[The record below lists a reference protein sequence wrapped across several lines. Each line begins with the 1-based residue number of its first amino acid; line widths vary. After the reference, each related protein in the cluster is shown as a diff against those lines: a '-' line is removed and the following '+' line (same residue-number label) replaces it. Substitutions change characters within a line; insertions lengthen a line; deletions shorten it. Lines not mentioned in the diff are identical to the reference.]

1 MANKKLIILTAI
13 ISILTTSCGDSEK
26 STTKVESIIPSGEVT
41 TPVDNTPSTPQ
52 ALASFTNFESGQ
64 VRALAINDDSS
75 QLFALNTP
83 NNSLEV
89 FTIND
94 DGSLSLSSSINVG
107 LEPVALAIHNNHA
120 WVVNHLSDS
129 ISIIDIS
136 TKPMRVISTI
146 QVGDEPRDIV
156 FAGENHNKAFI
167 TTAHRGQ
174 NNPNDPQ
181 LTTAGVGRADI
192 WVFDT
197 NKTADTFEYLPTTII
212 TLFADTPRALAVT
225 PDGKT
230 VYAAAYL
237 SGNRTTTI
245 GADDLIKQAPFT
257 GSDGIDAPD
266 TGLIVQFNGQNWVDE
281 HGNIFDDKVRFELP
295 DLDVFAIDATA
306 DIPVATNSFAGV
318 GTHLFNMIVNPQ
330 SGALYVSNQEAFN
343 LTRFEGLAEDTST
356 VRAHIVESR
365 ITVIK
370 EHDDA
375 TTISPIHLNKH
386 IDYNLPEGNDAERE
400 LSLAMPLGMDISNDG
415 KTLYVA
421 AFSSSKIG
429 IFDTQAL
436 EKNSFTPALNQQIHL
451 SGGGPTNVIINE
463 KHGRLYALTRFD
475 NSISTVDLSSNSE
488 IQHLTM
494 FNPEPIHITQGR
506 PFLYDAT
513 NTSGHGDASCGSC
526 HLFGDTDGL
535 AWDLGD
541 PEGQMKDS
549 PNTYVEEDFGEKK
562 PSFHPLKG
570 PMTTQSFR
578 GLTGNGPMHW
588 RGDRT
593 GVNKAADESLE
604 SAAFKEFNPAFV
616 GLLGLENELSA
627 DDIQKFTD
635 FALSISYPPNPIRAL
650 DNSLTIS
657 QTEGR
662 RIYLDDD
669 VVGDQQCNTCHKLSP
684 ENGQFGTAGLMSV
697 EGPAIIED
705 FKVPHLRNL
714 YQKVGMFG
722 HSGRFIP
729 GGPSENM
736 GQQIKG
742 FGYLH
747 DGSVDM
753 LSHFF
758 TAEVFDLESLQKR
771 QHLESFL
778 FAFGS
783 ELAPIVGQQLTINS
797 DNVSAQIAKLELLK
811 TRSLITA
818 PRQECDL
825 VVHGVIDGLSRSAFY
840 QTADLWQSDSLEEQ
854 LTTTQLLE
862 LGTADQQNM
871 TFSCVPPGSGQRIAI
886 DNDEDGL
893 FNQDERDAGSDP
905 LVANQ

>member
-1 MANKKLIILTAI
+1 VLVA
-13 ISILTTSCGDSEK
+13 SCGDSEK
-26 STTKVESIIPSGEVT
+26 KTSKIESTIPSAEVT
-41 TPVDNTPSTPQ
+41 LPPNDNTSSTPQ
-52 ALASFTNFESGQ
+52 ALESYTNFESGQ
-64 VRALAINDDSS
+64 VRALAIDKENRR
-75 QLFALNTP
+75 LFALNTP
-83 NNSLEV
+83 NNTLEV
-89 FTIND
+89 FAISD
-94 DGSLSLSSSINVG
+94 DGNLTLTSSVSVG
-107 LEPVALAIHNNHA
+107 LEPVAVAIHEGQA

-129 ISIIDIS
+129 ISIVDIAS
-136 TKPMRVISTI
+136 SPMTVINTI

-156 FAGENHNKAFI
+156 FAGEKHSKAFI

-181 LTTAGVGRADI
+181 LTTPGVGRADV

-197 NKTADTFEYLPTTII
+197 NIETIPIEYRPTTVI

-237 SGNRTTTI
+237 SGNKTTTL
-245 GADDLIKQAPFT
+245 GAEDLIKQAPYT
-257 GSDGIDAPD
+257 GVDGIEAPD
-266 TGLIVQFNGQNWVDE
+266 TGLIVQFNGQHWVDE
-281 HGNIFDDKVRFELP
+281 HGNVFDDKVRFELP
-295 DLDVFAIDATA
+295 DLDVFSIDATA
-306 DIPVATNSFAGV
+306 DIPIATNSYAGV
-318 GTHLFNMIVNPQ
+318 GSHLFNMLVNPQ

-343 LTRFEGLAEDTST
+343 LTRFEGLSRDTST

-370 EHDDA
+370 KKDDVVNI
-375 TTISPIHLNKH
+375 TPIHLNKH
-386 IDYNLPEGNDAERE
+386 IDYKIPEGNDSERA

-415 KTLYVA
+415 ATLYVA

-429 IFDTQAL
+429 IFDTKML
-436 EKNSFTPALNQQIHL
+436 EDNSFTPNIDKQISL
-451 SGGGPTNVIINE
+451 SGGGPTSVLINE
-463 KHGRLYALTRFD
+463 EDDRLYVLTRFD
-475 NSISTVDLSSNSE
+475 NSISTLDLTTNKE
-488 IQHLTM
+488 IQHLGM
-494 FNPEPIHITQGR
+494 FNPEPLHITQGR

-541 PEGQMKDS
+541 PEAQVTVS
-549 PNTYVEEDFGEKK
+549 PNTYVKEDFGDKK

-593 GVNKAADESLE
+593 GKNATTSESLE

-616 GLLGLENELSA
+616 GLLGMENELSA
-627 DDIQKFTD
+627 EDMQKFTD
-635 FALSISYPPNPIRAL
+635 FALSITYPPNPIRAL
-650 DNSLTIS
+650 DNTLNIS
-657 QTEGR
+657 QSEGK
-662 RIYLDDD
+662 RIYLEDD
-669 VVGDQQCNTCHKLSP
+669 VVDDQQCNTCHKLSP

-697 EGPAIIED
+697 EGPAIVED

-729 GGPSENM
+729 GGPSKNM

-747 DGSVDM
+747 DGSVDT
-753 LSHFF
+753 LSHFL
-758 TAEVFDLESLQKR
+758 TANVFDLESLEKR
-771 QHLESFL
+771 QHLENFL
-778 FAFGS
+778 LAYAS
-783 ELAPIVGQQLTINS
+783 EQAPIVGQQLTINA
-797 DNVSAQIAKLELLK
+797 DNTSNKSPRLTLLK
-811 TRSLITA
+811 ARALITQ

-825 VVHGVIDGLSRSAFY
+825 IAHGIFGGSPRSTIF
-840 QTADLWQSDSLEEQ
+840 QSNGLWQTDNKEESLD
-854 LTTTQLLE
+854 TDQLLT
-862 LGTADQQNM
+862 LGTANDQSM
-871 TFSCVPPGSGQRIAI
+871 TFSCVPPGSGLRIAI
-886 DNDEDGL
+886 DHDEDGL
-893 FNQDERDAGSDP
+893 FNQDEIDAGTDP
-905 LVANQ
+905 LIPNN

>member
-1 MANKKLIILTAI
+1 MLVTA
-13 ISILTTSCGDSEK
+13 CGGSEK
-26 STTKVESIIPSGEVT
+26 KTSKVESTIISEEPTPPS
-41 TPVDNTPSTPQ
+41 VDNTLSTPQ
-52 ALASFTNFESGQ
+52 NLDSYTNFESGQ
-64 VRALAINDDSS
+64 VRALAMDEDNRR
-75 QLFALNTP
+75 LFALNTP
-83 NNSLEV
+83 NNTLQV

-94 DGSLSLSSSINVG
+94 DGSLSLTSSINVG
-107 LEPVALAIHNNHA
+107 LEPIALAIHDNRA

-129 ISIIDIS
+129 ISIVDIAS
-136 TKPMRVISTI
+136 APMKVINTI

-156 FAGENHNKAFI
+156 FAGEQHNKAFI

-174 NNPNDPQ
+174 NIANDPQ
-181 LTTAGVGRADI
+181 LTTPGIGRADI

-197 NKTADTFEYLPTTII
+197 GNTSTSSEYLPTTVI

-237 SGNRTTTI
+237 SGNRTTI
-245 GADDLIKQAPFT
+245 LGADDLIKQAPFT
-257 GSDGIDAPD
+257 GVGGIEAPD
-266 TGLIVQFNGQNWVDE
+266 TGLIVQFNGQHWVDE

-295 DLDVFAIDATA
+295 DLDVFSIDATA
-306 DIPVATNSFAGV
+306 DIPIAINSFAGV
-318 GTHLFNMIVNPQ
+318 GTHLFNMLVNPQ

-343 LTRFEGLAEDTST
+343 LTRFEGVSTDTST

-370 EHDDA
+370 KDDEL
-375 TTISPIHLNKH
+375 TNITPIHLNKH
-386 IDYNLPEGNDAERE
+386 IDYKIPEGNDSEKE
-400 LSLAMPLGMDISNDG
+400 LSLAMPLGMAISNDG
-415 KTLYVA
+415 STLYVA
-421 AFSSSKIG
+421 AFSSAKIG
-429 IFDTQAL
+429 IFDTKKL
-436 EKNSFTPALNQQIHL
+436 EDNSFSPDLNKQISL
-451 SGGGPTNVIINE
+451 SGGGPTSVVIND
-463 KHGRLYALTRFD
+463 KNDRLYVLTRFD
-475 NSISTVDLSSNSE
+475 NSISTIDLSTNKE
-488 IQHLTM
+488 VQHLAM
-494 FNPEPIHITQGR
+494 FNPEPLHVTQGR

-541 PEGQMKDS
+541 PAAQVKES
-549 PNTYVEEDFGEKK
+549 PNTYVAEFSDGQ

-593 GVNKAADESLE
+593 GANASPNESIE

-616 GLLGLENELSA
+616 GLLGLKNELSEN
-627 DDIQKFTD
+627 DMQRFTD
-635 FALSISYPPNPIRAL
+635 FALSISYPPNPIRSL
-650 DNSLTIS
+650 DNSLNLS
-657 QTEGR
+657 QAEGK
-662 RIYLDDD
+662 RIYFEDD
-669 VVGDQQCNTCHKLSP
+669 VVDDQQCNTCHKLSP
-684 ENGQFGTAGLMSV
+684 ENGQFGTAGLMSI

-722 HSGRFIP
+722 HSGRFLP
-729 GGPSENM
+729 GGPSKKM
-736 GQQIKG
+736 GQQIRG

-758 TAEVFDLESLQKR
+758 TAEVFDLESLEKR

-778 FAFGS
+778 LAFGS
-783 ELAPIVGQQLTINS
+783 EQAPIVGQQITMNATNTGINMPRLT
-797 DNVSAQIAKLELLK
+797 LLM
-811 TRSLITA
+811 TRAMVTE

-825 VVHGVIDGLSRSAFY
+825 VVHGFIDGAPRSAIL
-840 QTADLWQSDSLEEQ
+840 TGSDLWQSDNKEELLDTEQ
-854 LTTTQLLE
+854 LIA
-862 LGTADQQNM
+862 LGTENEQSM
-871 TFSCVPPGSGQRIAI
+871 TFSCAPPGSGLRIAI

-893 FNQDERDAGSDP
+893 FNQDEIDTGTDP
-905 LVANQ
+905 LTPNN